1 MRELFD
7 PLKNHSYTGYGNQGK
22 DDEGNIGS
30 SFSYSRKNKFI
41 SFNIMKKKENNIK
54 YNYNLNYNP
63 EIKNF
68 KDDYESIRKRVI
80 NEENNIN
87 KIDIEKN
94 KQQIN
99 KTIINKNIL
108 NSQIV

>member
-1 MRELFD
+1 
-7 PLKNHSYTGYGNQGK
+7 
-22 DDEGNIGS
+22 
-30 SFSYSRKNKFI
+30 
-41 SFNIMKKKENNIK
+41 MKKKENNIK

-94 KQQIN
+94 KKQIN
-99 KTIINKNIL
+99 KNIINKNIL
-108 NSQIV
+108 NFQIV